1 MPYLTDDPKCPK
13 CGQAMLPIEVTAAIP
28 GYIEHDKRPKSGERI
43 DPKIAFPLEMHRCGN
58 CRYVEFFAG

>member
-1 MPYLTDDPKCPK
+1 
-13 CGQAMLPIEVTAAIP
+13 MLPIEVTAAIP